1 MSSPFVRTG
10 ECLPGTLAYS
20 SARKHCSPIWKAF
33 SLCLL
38 PEGWGKGEMP
48 PSSRTTSPWRQPHL
62 PAPELL
68 GLRWIQPFISRISDP
83 FVSQGFLV
91 FLARGNSLRGLL
103 PLPQHSHIPVHTH
116 THVCACAHTHT
127 HTYIPRLQW
136 FLLSLNFEFSLSG
149 AFSLLHPYWWLCLHS
164 PL

>member
-1 MSSPFVRTG
+1 VGRCCLWICVSAAFVRTG

-20 SARKHCSPIWKAF
+20 SARKHCGPTWKVF

-48 PSSRTTSPWRQPHL
+48 PSPRTTSPWRQPHL
-62 PAPELL
+62 PAPEIL

-116 THVCACAHTHT
+116 TH
-127 HTYIPRLQW
+127 TYIPRLQW